1 MVKTYNYSHIP
12 TLSFRDEDISTASLT
27 RKMVKNGE
35 NVLYSIRL
43 KWFGVH
49 NKIYAVD
56 MMNSIPLNKRIKFN
70 LQVCQYNIMKTCS
83 VDKHNYINT
92 FQRLCPPTN
101 RLCNV
106 YSNSI
111 QFSNDYF

>member
-1 MVKTYNYSHIP
+1 
-12 TLSFRDEDISTASLT
+12 
-27 RKMVKNGE
+27 
-35 NVLYSIRL
+35 
-43 KWFGVH
+43 
-49 NKIYAVD
+49 
-56 MMNSIPLNKRIKFN
+56 MNSIPLNKRIKFN
-70 LQVCQYNIMKTCS
+70 LQVCQYNTMKTCS

-111 QFSNDYF
+111 QFSNDYFLNRTIAENYFKNVSKKEPYFGYL